1 MATITL
7 TTAGGEDAVI
17 AADVGAMLGLGRSAT
32 LGEIKADIIATYRQ
46 KLKDFR
52 AGRDAAIA
60 RNAAVDPTIT

>member
-7 TTAGGEDAVI
+7 TTAGGEDTVI

-32 LGEIKADIIATYRQ
+32 AAEIKADIIATYKQ

-52 AGRDAAIA
+52 AGRDANTA
-60 RNAAVDPTIT
+60 RASAADPTIT